1 MPKFLIGRDLDL
13 FKSIARELV
22 DTVIENIVVLYKI
35 NLNETKINIYGESL
49 NKTWHTGVE
58 LYALVDK
65 EAESTQY
72 EGFGADKNQDIT
84 VKFDRGLLEERNIH
98 PEIGDIIYFD
108 NQYYEIGNMNEVQ
121 FIGGLPANTY
131 SIVCFAFLVSRS
143 NLNIEQ
149 RIT

>member
-1 MPKFLIGRDLDL
+1 MPKFLVGRDLDL

-49 NKTWHTGVE
+49 NKTWHRGVE

-98 PEIGDIIYFD
+98 PEIGDIIYFNND
-108 NQYYEIGNMNEVQ
+108 YYEINNINEIQ
-121 FIGGLPANTY
+121 FIGGVPANTY